1 MTDTTALREEG
12 GLLAAV
18 VGDAGDRL
26 REVGPFAGWTGRD
39 TLTVLAFVDR
49 MAQLVLTDRA
59 TYERELAEFG
69 AATAGGRPD
78 EIHDRMVAFARSKYD
93 AGDWWPGFGALCNEL
108 EGHDP
113 DEQVPWFGRSL
124 TVERLTAARQMEV
137 FAYGQDVTDL
147 LRTSRPATD
156 RLRSVADFAVRA
168 LRFSF
173 ANRDLPAPDER
184 PAVELL
190 APSGARWSWGD
201 DPINLVSGPAED
213 FCLVATQRRHLD
225 DTALHVRGPVATRWM
240 AIAQCIAGPPLPG
253 PAPGQRARAR

>member
-1 MTDTTALREEG
+1 MTDTAALREEG

-18 VGDAGDRL
+18 VGDARDRL

-39 TLTVLAFVDR
+39 TLSVLAFVDR

-69 AATAGGRPD
+69 TATAAGGPD
-78 EIHDRMVAFARSKYD
+78 EIHARMVAFARSRYD
-93 AGDWWPGFGALCNEL
+93 ASDWWAGLAALCDEL
-108 EGHDP
+108 DDHDP

-137 FAYGQDVTDL
+137 FAYGQDVADL
-147 LRTSRPATD
+147 LRATRPATD
-156 RLRSVADFAVRA
+156 RLRNVADFAVRA

-173 ANRDLPAPDER
+173 ANRDLPVPDER
-184 PAVELL
+184 PRVELL
-190 APSGARWSWGD
+190 APSGARWRWGD
-201 DPINLVSGPAED
+201 DPVNQVSGPAED
-213 FCLVATQRRHLD
+213 FCLVTTQRRHLD
-225 DTALHVRGPVATRWM
+225 DTALDVRGPIATRWM

-253 PAPGQRARAR
+253 PAPGQRAWAP